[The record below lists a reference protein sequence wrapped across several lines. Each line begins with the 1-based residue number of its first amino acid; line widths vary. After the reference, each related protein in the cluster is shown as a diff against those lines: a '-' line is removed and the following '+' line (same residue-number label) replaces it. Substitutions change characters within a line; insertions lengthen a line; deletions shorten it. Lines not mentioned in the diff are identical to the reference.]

1 MTPEE
6 LVREAQS
13 GELRPVYLFMGTER
27 YLLDRAVRELR
38 TAALAGGLA
47 DFNEDSFVAGDVT
60 ADKVIAAARM
70 VPMMAKRRFVLL
82 RGLERWDGERSDGD
96 DARAK
101 SPLEALAS
109 YADKPYD
116 TTCLVLT
123 AEKVDGRKRLVT
135 LAKKQGFLVSCEP
148 LDDARLARWVVRAA
162 EERETTIA
170 PFVAEVVVQL
180 AGPELSAIADA
191 VDRLALFV
199 GKGNTI
205 GEEAIGEIVV
215 KVRETSAFDLVN
227 AVGRRDRAKALSV
240 LAEVLDPREGPR
252 LLGLL
257 AWSVRQQLRFKNA
270 IEAGM
275 KPEDAAK
282 AAGAPPFK
290 ARDLSQQTKTLSS
303 AKIEGWLVLLA
314 EADLALKGS
323 KLTPESVFETLVLDM
338 SA

>member
-47 DFNEDSFVAGDVT
+47 DFNEDSFVAGEVL
-60 ADKVIAAARM
+60 AEKVVAAARM

-82 RGLERWDGERSDGD
+82 RGLERWDGDDERT
-96 DARAK
+96 K
-101 SPLEALAS
+101 QQLEALAT
-109 YADKPYD
+109 YAEKPYD

-123 AEKVDGRKRLVT
+123 AEKVDGRKRIVAV
-135 LAKKQGFLVSCEP
+135 AKKLGFLVSCEP

-162 EERETTIA
+162 EERGATIA

-199 GKGNTI
+199 GKGGAI
-205 GEEAIGEIVV
+205 GEEAISEIVV
-215 KVRETSAFDLVN
+215 KTRETSAFDLVN
-227 AVGRRDRAKALSV
+227 AVGRRDRQKALSV

-257 AWSVRQQLRFKNA
+257 AWSVRQQLKFKNA
-270 IEAGM
+270 VDAGM

-290 ARDLSQQTKTLSS
+290 ARDLTAQTKALTS

-323 KLTPESVFETLVLDM
+323 KLSPESVFETLVLDM